1 LSPRITRRGLLLIAL
16 GALLLSAGVA
26 GLPSCNL
33 PDESAQGGGK
43 RPKVVQPASTPPTA
57 AGRRKIEMPPPLPP
71 QPKPDGQPQRP
82 EDMKKLAAAA
92 AAGKPDKRPGAFPIV
107 VLDENRRKIG
117 ETLVDLKARR
127 IEVPARVNMVQGILE
142 YVSCASTGKLH
153 EAVLEQLDRPSHLH
167 LALLLLNLEPTETA
181 PDEKLGSR
189 VVRLG
194 NKVRVSVEVTDPKT
208 GVAKRLPAEAWLY
221 SRKRKGS
228 PKAIEWVFQGSQFWN
243 GDYSAD
249 QSKSVI
255 GLVPDPTTVVGA
267 VGNEGNPYQGM
278 EGFEVFT
285 KVIPPKGTPVTLIIE
300 PVDPAKP

>member
-1 LSPRITRRGLLLIAL
+1 MSPRIAL
-16 GALLLSAGVA
+16 RALLLGACMAALSGC
-26 GLPSCNL
+26 SM

-43 RPKVVQPASTPPTA
+43 RPKVVQPASAPPTA

-71 QPKPDGQPQRP
+71 PPKPDGQPQRP
-82 EDMKKLAAAA
+82 EDLRRIVEAA
-92 AAGKPDKRPGAFPIV
+92 AAGKPDARPGAPPVV
-107 VLDENRRKIG
+107 VLDEHRRKIG

-142 YVSCASTGKLH
+142 YLSCASTGKLH

-167 LALLLLNLEPTETA
+167 LALLLLDLEPTETA

-194 NKVRVSVEVTDPKT
+194 SKVRVSVEVPDLKT

-249 QSKSVI
+249 QSKSVV
-255 GLVPDPTTVVGA
+255 GLVPDPTTVVAA

-285 KVIPPKGTPVTLIIE
+285 KTIPPKGTPVTLIFE
-300 PVDPAKP
+300 PVAPPKP